1 MEPPYYFV
9 MYRDRANEW
18 RWYLW
23 SHNNGRKLA
32 DSGEGF
38 TTRQSCERNIALVK
52 QVVPGAPVRYLVQQ

>member
-9 MYRDRANEW
+9 VYRDRAGEY

-23 SHNNGRKLA
+23 SHNNRRKLA

-38 TTRQSCERNIALVK
+38 TTRQHCERNIALVK
-52 QVVPGAPVRYLVQQ
+52 RVVPTAPIRYARQ